1 MKKKIILGVG
11 IIVLIGSLFINLNLS
26 EQSDLSDISF
36 DNLEALAAD
45 EGSGDKKEPSCIESG
60 FVCLGIAADG
70 SSGRHPGLTVN
81 PKQ

>member
-45 EGSGDKKEPSCIESG
+45 ENTDTTIKPTCIESG
-60 FVCLGIAADG
+60 MICTGMDKNGLV
-70 SSGRHPGLTVN
+70 GRHPGLTVN
-81 PKQ
+81 PEQ

>member
-26 EQSDLSDISF
+26 EQSDFSDISF

-45 EGSGDKKEPSCIESG
+45 EGSDDKKEPTCVESG
-60 FVCLGIAADG
+60 MVC
-70 SSGRHPGLTVN
+70 SGVDKNGMIGHHPGLIVN

>member
-26 EQSDLSDISF
+26 EQSDLSNISF

-45 EGSGDKKEPSCIESG
+45 EGSGDKKEPTCIESG
-60 FVCLGIAADG
+60 TICIGVDKNGI
-70 SSGRHPGLTVN
+70 SGRHSGLMINT
-81 PKQ
+81 KQ

>member
-26 EQSDLSDISF
+26 EQSDFSDISF

-45 EGSGDKKEPSCIESG
+45 EGSGDKKEPSCIETG
-60 FVCLGIAADG
+60 MVCTGVDKDG
-70 SSGRHPGLTVN
+70 NIGHHPGLTVN